1 MSNRIVEEIY
11 ELSVSKSLNIL
22 IGSGCSVGDKIGLM
36 SQYRQEAKEESP
48 EAGEEKITENGNK
61 KLLKA
66 VIDASEEILDY
77 PADFQKI
84 KGNEDGDEVYTNYCE
99 FVLELVNLLERSN
112 SRQTPKNVNIF
123 TTNYDLY
130 IEKSVDSISRIKNF
144 VFNDGTKGYFERIL
158 DGSSYNRLVS
168 YKGLSDNY
176 IDEIPSISLIKP
188 HGSVNWKKIHAPDSD
203 NYSVSITNYV
213 NKEEDKQV
221 FVPPTGYESQDTFLN
236 NHFHEMLRIFQMEL
250 DKPQSVLLVVGF
262 SFQDEHIAKMVTRA
276 LKNPEL
282 NSYIFCY
289 SNKSK
294 KEIVKNL
301 GGADEE
307 KYRNLKLVTPNDFS
321 VETTVAGSQEFS
333 LGLSA
338 VTNILKKGS
347 LN

>member
-1 MSNRIVEEIY
+1 MSNRIVEEIR

-36 SQYRQEAKEESP
+36 SKYRQEAKEENPGAS
-48 EAGEEKITENGNK
+48 EEKITESGNK
-61 KLLKA
+61 KLLDA
-66 VIDASEEILDY
+66 VIRASEEILKY
-77 PADFQKI
+77 PADFQKV
-84 KGNEDGDEVYTNYCE
+84 KGNEDKVYTSYCE

-213 NKEEDKQV
+213 NNEKMKGNTISKENV
-221 FVPPTGYESQDTFLN
+221 
-236 NHFHEMLRIFQMEL
+236 
-250 DKPQSVLLVVGF
+250 
-262 SFQDEHIAKMVTRA
+262 AKS
-276 LKNPEL
+276 LQ
-282 NSYIFCY
+282 
-289 SNKSK
+289 
-294 KEIVKNL
+294 EIVSEVLSEKVLKVMKNMKVNTIL
-301 GGADEE
+301 VSGGVSANGRLRDDE
-307 KYRNLKLVTPNDFS
+307 NLFM
-321 VETTVAGSQEFS
+321 F
-333 LGLSA
+333 
-338 VTNILKKGS
+338 
-347 LN
+347 

>member
-1 MSNRIVEEIY
+1 MSNRIVEEIR

-36 SQYRQEAKEESP
+36 SQYWQEAKEENPGAS
-48 EAGEEKITENGNK
+48 EEQITESGNK
-61 KLLKA
+61 KLLDA
-66 VIDASEEILDY
+66 VIKASEEILKY
-77 PADFQKI
+77 PADFQKV
-84 KGNEDGDEVYTNYCE
+84 KGNEDKVYTSYCE

-213 NKEEDKQV
+213 NKEKDKQI

-282 NSYIFCY
+282 KSYIFCY
-289 SNKSK
+289 SNDNES
-294 KEIVKNL
+294 EIVNNL
-301 GGADEE
+301 GGADE
-307 KYRNLKLVTPNDFS
+307 KSTG
-321 VETTVAGSQEFS
+321 T
-333 LGLSA
+333 
-338 VTNILKKGS
+338 
-347 LN
+347 

>member
-1 MSNRIVEEIY
+1 MSNRIVEEIR

-36 SQYRQEAKEESP
+36 SQYWQEAKEENPGAS
-48 EAGEEKITENGNK
+48 EEQITESGNK
-61 KLLKA
+61 KLLDA
-66 VIDASEEILDY
+66 VIKASEEILKY
-77 PADFQKI
+77 PADFQKV
-84 KGNEDGDEVYTNYCE
+84 KGNEDKVYTSYCE

-213 NKEEDKQV
+213 NKEKDKQI

-282 NSYIFCY
+282 KSYIFCY
-289 SNKSK
+289 SNDNKS
-294 KEIVKNL
+294 EIVNNL
-301 GGADEE
+301 GGADEK
-307 KYRNLKLVTPNDFS
+307 KYRNLKLVTPKNFS
-321 VETTVAGSQEFS
+321 VETDTAGSQEFP

>member
-1 MSNRIVEEIY
+1 MSNRIVEEIR

-36 SQYRQEAKEESP
+36 SQYWQEAKEENPGAS
-48 EAGEEKITENGNK
+48 EEQITESGNK
-61 KLLKA
+61 KLLDA
-66 VIDASEEILDY
+66 VIKASEEILKY
-77 PADFQKI
+77 PADFQKV
-84 KGNEDGDEVYTNYCE
+84 KGNEDKVYTSYCE

-168 YKGLSDNY
+168 YKGLSGNY

-213 NKEEDKQV
+213 NKEKDKQI

-282 NSYIFCY
+282 KSYIFCY
-289 SNKSK
+289 SNDNES
-294 KEIVKNL
+294 
-301 GGADEE
+301 
-307 KYRNLKLVTPNDFS
+307 
-321 VETTVAGSQEFS
+321 
-333 LGLSA
+333 
-338 VTNILKKGS
+338 
-347 LN
+347 

>member
-1 MSNRIVEEIY
+1 M
-11 ELSVSKSLNIL
+11 
-22 IGSGCSVGDKIGLM
+22 
-36 SQYRQEAKEESP
+36 
-48 EAGEEKITENGNK
+48 
-61 KLLKA
+61 
-66 VIDASEEILDY
+66 
-77 PADFQKI
+77 
-84 KGNEDGDEVYTNYCE
+84 
-99 FVLELVNLLERSN
+99 
-112 SRQTPKNVNIF
+112 
-123 TTNYDLY
+123 
-130 IEKSVDSISRIKNF
+130 
-144 VFNDGTKGYFERIL
+144 

-213 NKEEDKQV
+213 NKEKDKQI

-282 NSYIFCY
+282 KSYIFCY
-289 SNKSK
+289 SNDNES
-294 KEIVKNL
+294 EIVNNL
-301 GGADEE
+301 GGADEK
-307 KYRNLKLVTPNDFS
+307 KYRNLKLVTPKNFS
-321 VETTVAGSQEFS
+321 VETDTAGSQEFP

>member
-1 MSNRIVEEIY
+1 MSNRIVGEIR

-36 SQYRQEAKEESP
+36 SQYWQEAKEENPGAS
-48 EAGEEKITENGNK
+48 EEQITESGNK
-61 KLLKA
+61 KLLDA
-66 VIDASEEILDY
+66 VIKASEEILKY
-77 PADFQKI
+77 PADFQKV
-84 KGNEDGDEVYTNYCE
+84 KGNEDKVYTSYCE

-213 NKEEDKQV
+213 NKEKDKQI

-282 NSYIFCY
+282 KSYIFCY
-289 SNKSK
+289 SNDNES
-294 KEIVKNL
+294 EIVNNL
-301 GGADEE
+301 GGADEK
-307 KYRNLKLVTPNDFS
+307 KYRNLKLVTPKNFS
-321 VETTVAGSQEFS
+321 VETDTAGSQEFP

>member
-1 MSNRIVEEIY
+1 MSNRIVEEIR

-36 SQYRQEAKEESP
+36 SQYWQEAKEENPGAS
-48 EAGEEKITENGNK
+48 EEQITESGNK
-61 KLLKA
+61 KLLDA
-66 VIDASEEILDY
+66 VIKASEEILKY
-77 PADFQKI
+77 PADFQKV
-84 KGNEDGDEVYTNYCE
+84 KGNEDKVYTSYCE

-213 NKEEDKQV
+213 NKEKDKQI

-282 NSYIFCY
+282 KSYIFCY
-289 SNKSK
+289 SNDNES
-294 KEIVKNL
+294 EIVNNL
-301 GGADEE
+301 GGADEK
-307 KYRNLKLVTPNDFS
+307 KYRNLKLVTPKNFS
-321 VETTVAGSQEFS
+321 VETDTAGSQEFP

>member
-1 MSNRIVEEIY
+1 MSNRIVEEIR

-36 SQYRQEAKEESP
+36 SQYWQEAKEENPGAS
-48 EAGEEKITENGNK
+48 EEKITESGNK
-61 KLLKA
+61 KLLDA
-66 VIDASEEILDY
+66 VIKASEEILKY
-77 PADFQKI
+77 PADFQKV
-84 KGNEDGDEVYTNYCE
+84 KGNEDKVYTSYCE

-203 NYSVSITNYV
+203 DYSVSITNYV
-213 NKEEDKQV
+213 NKEKDKQI

-282 NSYIFCY
+282 KSYIFCY

-301 GGADEE
+301 GGADGG

-321 VETTVAGSQEFS
+321 VETDTAGSQEFP